1 MPFPLAHPAAVLP
14 LRRFCPRYLSFPALI
29 IGSLSPDLGY
39 FSGPFRLDGFSHR
52 FLAGS
57 FGFCLPTGLLLLLAF
72 YLVRSRVVGILP
84 ARYRPLLSP
93 LCQRPMGS
101 PVAIVVSLLLG
112 AWTHLV
118 LDAITRPDPGLAQHL
133 SILQSFTPAVGKYR
147 FRVCEVLYAGCTFS
161 GVAWLAYYYLR
172 WLERTAGAPISTAR
186 GVKSGCS
193 VLLGVSILGI
203 AMAGRGGN
211 RSVGL
216 ISVGIFAAGVVLL
229 FLAATSV
236 ATTPRVSR

>member
-29 IGSLSPDLGY
+29 IGSLSADLGY
-39 FSGPFRLDGFSHR
+39 LSGHFRLDGFSHR

-57 FGFCLPTGLLLLLAF
+57 FGFCLPAGLVLLLVF

-84 ARYRPLLSP
+84 APYRQVLSP
-93 LCQRPMGS
+93 LCERPIGS
-101 PVAIVVSLLLG
+101 PVAIVVSLLIG
-112 AWTHLV
+112 AWTHLF
-118 LDAITRPDPGLAQHL
+118 LDALTRPDPGLAQYL
-133 SILQSFTPAVGKYR
+133 PVLQNLMPAVGKYR

-172 WLERTAGAPISTAR
+172 WLERAAGGQVSTAR

-193 VLLGVSILGI
+193 LVLAVSILGI
-203 AMAGRGGN
+203 AMAGRGGD
-211 RSVGL
+211 RSLGL
-216 ISVGIFAAGVVLL
+216 IPLGIFAAGVVLL
-229 FLAATSV
+229 FLAATSIV
-236 ATTPRVSR
+236 TTPRVSR